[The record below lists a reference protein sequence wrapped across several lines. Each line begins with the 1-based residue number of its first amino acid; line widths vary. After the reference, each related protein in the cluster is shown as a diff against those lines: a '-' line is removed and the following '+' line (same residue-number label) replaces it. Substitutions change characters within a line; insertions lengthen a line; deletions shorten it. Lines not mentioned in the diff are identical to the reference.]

1 MALQELYEE
10 AFNRQYA
17 YILEDKGMSDEEIKK
32 LGCRNSW
39 TVKELI
45 ELLQKMP
52 ENDVVFVGESGDTE
66 NMTPRFVP
74 MRYNFKDEDASDETG
89 FVLLGAV

>member
-1 MALQELYEE
+1 MALQELHEQ

-17 YILEDKGMSDEEIKK
+17 YVLEDKGVSDDEIKE

-45 ELLQKMP
+45 EMLQKMP
-52 ENDVVFVGESGDTE
+52 ENDLVFIGNSGDTE

-74 MRYNFKDEDASDETG
+74 IRYNFKDEDENNEEG

>member
-1 MALQELYEE
+1 MALQELYKQ

-17 YILEDKGMSDEEIKK
+17 YVLEDSGISDEEIKQ

-52 ENDVVFVGESGDTE
+52 EDDLVFVGQYADTE

-74 MRYNFKDEDASDETG
+74 IRYNFTDEDKNDKTG